1 MKLNKINYKLMTL
14 LGMAT
19 LITACGTTG
28 TYIGYSNTG
37 DLPSD
42 YIQPSK
48 SVIKAKNPA
57 TNESQVMYLTQESV
71 DQLNSNQE
79 TELKFFFTEHKPN
92 EDSQPDLTIQ
102 FNPNTDNFDPTANGK
117 DNSYALK
124 FDKES
129 SNLYGIV
136 QDENGKLHALG
147 ATSIP
152 ASDGAMAQNFEKG
165 VEATYS
171 VDAIALMDKEKG
183 LEKAQSGTG
192 KFTFTFDSIVEGGTG
207 AFEGDITLADNT
219 QLKIDNGKIH
229 DGAFESTIK
238 GDGKT
243 ANLDG
248 IFTGKEAEGITGG
261 WEGDEM
267 LGAFSGKRD

>member
-1 MKLNKINYKLMTL
+1 MTL

-71 DQLNSNQE
+71 DRLNSNQE

-102 FNPNTDNFDPTANGK
+102 FNPNTDNFDPTDNDK
-117 DNSYALK
+117 DNYALK
-124 FDKES
+124 FDKRS
-129 SNLYGIV
+129 GNLYGIV
-136 QDENGKLHALG
+136 QDENRKLHALG

-152 ASDGAMAQNFEKG
+152 ASDGAMAQNFKEG

-171 VDAIALMDKEKG
+171 VDAIALMDKNEG
-183 LEKAQSGTG
+183 LDAAQSGKG
-192 KFTFTFDSIVEGGTG
+192 KFRFTFDSIVEGGTG
-207 AFEGDITLADNT
+207 AFEGDIDLDNNGPK
-219 QLKIDNGKIH
+219 LEIVDGKIH